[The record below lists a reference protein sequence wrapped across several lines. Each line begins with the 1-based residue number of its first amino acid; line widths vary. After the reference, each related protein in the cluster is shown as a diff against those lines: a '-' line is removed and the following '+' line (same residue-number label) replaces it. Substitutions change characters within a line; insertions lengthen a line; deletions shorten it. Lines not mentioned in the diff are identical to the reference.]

1 VVDIFEARSCGPA
14 RLAARNPI
22 PRVCDQSLSLEHDG
36 MKNDLPSYSDARSA
50 AMLASHR
57 LEQKLDLVR
66 DMERLY
72 RRDNPSAT
80 PADFYKWQEQTRK
93 EVGLA

>member
-1 VVDIFEARSCGPA
+1 
-14 RLAARNPI
+14 
-22 PRVCDQSLSLEHDG
+22 

-50 AMLASHR
+50 AMLASHQ
-57 LEQKLDLVR
+57 LQQKLDLLR

-80 PADFYKWQEQTRK
+80 PTEFYEWQALTKK
-93 EVGLA
+93 EIGL